1 MSGLGFLEV
10 FALLALSFV
19 LIAVGI
25 LLVLL
30 GTTASQGEGA
40 VRSKGLVVLLLGP
53 IPIIVS
59 DGASFPLVM
68 LLAVVLFLLVVFL
81 VLRTTLRGH
90 PQD

>member
-1 MSGLGFLEV
+1 MSGLGVFEV

-53 IPIIVS
+53 IPIVLRGSARI
-59 DGASFPLVM
+59 A
-68 LLAVVLFLLVVFL
+68 LLAFVLAAVLLLLFFLLL
-81 VLRTTLRGH
+81 L
-90 PQD
+90 

>member
-1 MSGLGFLEV
+1 MSGLGVLEV

-53 IPIIVS
+53 IPIVLRGSVRIT
-59 DGASFPLVM
+59 
-68 LLAVVLFLLVVFL
+68 LLAFVLAAVLLLFFLLL
-81 VLRTTLRGH
+81 L
-90 PQD
+90 